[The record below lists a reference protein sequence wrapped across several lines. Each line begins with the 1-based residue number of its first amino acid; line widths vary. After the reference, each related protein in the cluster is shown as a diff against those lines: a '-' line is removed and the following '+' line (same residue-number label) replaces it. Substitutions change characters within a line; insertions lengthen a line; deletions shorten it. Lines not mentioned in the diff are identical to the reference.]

1 MKKFMNEN
9 FLLKN
14 EYAVKLYHNYAKDM
28 PIFDYHCHVNVNEI
42 LEDKKYDNLTQVW
55 LYADHY
61 KWRAMR
67 LFGIEEKYITGDAS
81 DYDKFLA
88 YARTVSS
95 AIGNPLYHWTHLE
108 LKKYFGID
116 EVLNE
121 KTAPEIWEKTK
132 NVLLNGLTT
141 RKMIEISNV
150 KALCSTDDPI
160 DDLIYHKKLK
170 NEANFSVKV
179 LPTFRPDK
187 AVEIDAE
194 GFFEYIKKL
203 GKSADIDI
211 LDIESLK
218 NAFKLRLDYFQEA
231 GCILSDH
238 SISYA
243 PYFEA
248 DIKDIDNI
256 FQKAM
261 NKESLSKKEA
271 DAYKTYIIKFLA
283 NEYFER
289 NMAMQIHIGALRRV
303 NQTMTSM
310 VGADTGF
317 DSIDDNNIALNLG
330 KLLNSINYSGMP
342 RTILYCLNPKDN
354 YVLGTMIGNFAEGG
368 IAGKLQ
374 FGSAW
379 WFNDTRDGMELQMKT
394 LANLGLIS
402 KFVGMLTDSRSF
414 TSYTR
419 FEYFRRILCN
429 IIGTWIEDGEIDD
442 DLDFMG
448 AIIKDICFNNVKN
461 YLSID

>member
-14 EYAVKLYHNYAKDM
+14 EYAVKLYHDYAKDM

-132 NVLLNGLTT
+132 KVLLNGLTT

-261 NKESLSKKEA
+261 NQEALSKKEA

-330 KLLNSINYSGMP
+330 KLLNSINSSGMP